1 MMRTMRASAKWIMGA
16 VAISFVGW
24 LVFDVGM
31 DVGGRGGST
40 FTDAI
45 ARVNGEKID
54 AQTFYG
60 AVRNAQEQQR
70 AAGAPVFT
78 MDDQQELE
86 DQVLEMIVQQVA
98 LQDELDRRG
107 IVVTDEEIREAARN
121 QPLPEMLQVPEF
133 QTDGQFD
140 ISKYQR
146 YLQSQQDLGFLL
158 AIEARYREE
167 IPRLKLYER
176 LTSDVYVADSRLW
189 RIFRDQND
197 SVAADLV
204 TVFPQSVIP
213 DEAVELTENDVEE
226 YFRNHRND
234 YIRPARAWLS
244 YVEVS
249 RSPDATDSTAALERA
264 ESILAELRSG
274 ADFADVAMRE
284 SADSVSRLEGGD
296 LGEVSRGQHV
306 AAFADAALALRPGQ
320 ISEPVLTQFGYHII
334 RLQSKSGDT
343 YHASH
348 ILVPIELQGDH
359 LREVESRGDSL
370 DLYAAEQLDP
380 TALDATAGRL
390 GISVI
395 NAGPLAEG
403 DRLRLAGSIVPDVAI
418 WAFEALEGETSHVI
432 ETGQHYYVF
441 RLDKL
446 EPEGVPPLQDVM
458 ETVSFD
464 ATTSKKWMMAEGVA
478 RQMRQDIR
486 SGISLADAAA
496 SHGLRPVSLPFFT
509 RLVPN
514 PAVSGAPAVVGAAFG
529 LPIGQ
534 ISDPIES
541 ERAIFFIR
549 PTEKHLADSA
559 AFADDLDALRNAV
572 LQGARQARVQFV
584 LRAIRQGATVEDLR
598 QEIQRAQRE
607 QQQDLPVPQTG
618 LGF

>member
-40 FTDAI
+40 FTDVI
-45 ARVNGEKID
+45 ARVNGQKID
-54 AQTFYG
+54 VQTFYG

-70 AAGAPVFT
+70 AAGSPILT
-78 MDDQQELE
+78 MDDQRDLE

-98 LQDELDRRG
+98 LQDELERRG
-107 IVVTDEEIREAARN
+107 IAVTDEEIREAARN

-133 QTDGQFD
+133 QTEGQFD
-140 ISKYQR
+140 LSKYQR

-204 TVFPQSVIP
+204 TIFPQSAIP
-213 DEAVELTENDVEE
+213 DDAVELTENDVEE
-226 YFRNHRND
+226 YYHSHRND
-234 YIRPARAWLS
+234 YVRPARAWLS
-244 YVEVS
+244 YLVLS
-249 RSPDATDSTAALERA
+249 RSPDATDSATALERA
-264 ESILAELRSG
+264 GSILAELRSG

-296 LGEVSRGQHV
+296 LGEVSRGQHL
-306 AAFADAALALRPGQ
+306 AEFADAALALRPGQ
-320 ISEPVLTQFGYHII
+320 ISQPVLTQFGYHII
-334 RLQSKSGDT
+334 RLQSKSGDS

-370 DLYAAEQLDP
+370 DLYAAEQLDAS
-380 TALDATAGRL
+380 ALDATAERL
-390 GISVI
+390 GISVMS
-395 NAGPLAEG
+395 AGAVVEG
-403 DRLRLAGSIVPDVAI
+403 DRLRLDGSIIPDVAI

-432 ETGQHYYVF
+432 ETPQYYYVF
-441 RLDKL
+441 RLDRL

-458 ETVSFD
+458 GTVTFD
-464 ATTSKKWMMAEGVA
+464 ATISKKWMMAEDLA
-478 RQMRQDIR
+478 REMHEDIR
-486 SGISLADAAA
+486 SGISLTDAAEA
-496 SHGLRPVSLPFFT
+496 RGLRPVSLPSFT

-514 PAVSGAPAVVGAAFG
+514 PALADAPAVVGAAFG

-534 ISDPIES
+534 ISRPIES
-541 ERAIFFIR
+541 ERAIFFVR
-549 PTEKHLADSA
+549 PTGRQLADST
-559 AFADDLDALRNAV
+559 AFAEDLEPLRDAV

-598 QEIQRAQRE
+598 QELQRAQRE